1 MIKAIFFDIDGTLVS
16 FNTHKIP
23 QSTIDAVR
31 RVRQQGVKVF
41 IATGRPRPYVD
52 NLGELEYD
60 GILAVNGASF
70 TDAEGRSLIC
80 KRIDRNDVRSMVEYQ
95 KKTGI
100 VVAFASPDDSFV
112 TEPDEAFMRVYK
124 LLNIKMPAIRDASEA
139 LNMDVVQMIA
149 FFSETD
155 ETYVMQNVLPNSD
168 CFRWHPDF
176 VDCIQKG
183 NNKATG
189 IDEVIR
195 HYGIDISEVMA
206 FGDGGNDIQM
216 LSHVGIGVAMGNA
229 TDYVKS
235 FADVVTDTVDNDGV
249 AKMLAK
255 HFDL

>member
-31 RVRQQGVKVF
+31 RVRARGVKVF

-52 NLGELEYD
+52 NLGDLEYD

-70 TDAEGRSLIC
+70 TDADGCTLIS
-80 KRIDRNDVRSMVEYQ
+80 KRIDKDDVRAMVKYQ
-95 KKTGI
+95 HQTGI
-100 VVAFASPDDSFV
+100 VVAFASADDTFVTQPDDK
-112 TEPDEAFMRVYK
+112 FMGVYK
-124 LLNIKMPAIRDASEA
+124 LLNIKMPVIKDASEA

-149 FFSETD
+149 FFGEA
-155 ETYVMQNVLPNSD
+155 EEHYIMQNVLPHSD

-176 VDCIQKG
+176 VDCICKG

-229 TDYVKS
+229 SDYVKG

-249 AKMLAK
+249 AKMLERY
-255 HFDL
+255 FD